1 MAVQKLPEDVIAQI
15 AAGEVVERPASVVKE
30 LLENSLDA
38 GADSIHIEVNA
49 GGKRLIRISDN
60 GCGIHNDEVLLA
72 LERHATSKL
81 RRADDLYRIH
91 TLGFRGEALA
101 SIASISHT
109 TLSTRHREE
118 DIGTQVRVEGAQLVQ
133 QKAVGVP
140 AGTVISIENL
150 FYNVPA
156 RLKFLKSENTE
167 KRHIQT
173 LITRYAMAYPGVRF
187 THIQDGRELF
197 RSNGSGQLSDVIVK
211 ILGLDH
217 FKEMVEV
224 AGEERIPDSGE
235 FIRVHGFASTP
246 SLHRKDRT
254 RIVLFVNG
262 RAIQD
267 TNLTY
272 AVVQAYHTLMDK
284 GRYPIAVLMI
294 EMPTDFVD
302 VNVHPAKAEV
312 RFRDAN
318 AVFVAV
324 QRSVR
329 QTVIGLQTPT
339 GMTLPSETPAAQTGW
354 QNAHRPKKNLQKHN
368 DLREEIAEEP
378 AYLPALTFTEEDEA
392 NAEIPTGMGSP
403 RKPRTL
409 PPLRVVGQVG
419 ASYIVAEGPA
429 GMYLIDQRAAHERIL
444 FEQLFEQYEQ
454 DCIAITTLESSQ
466 TVQLSAGDAKLLENH
481 SKLFAGCGFTIEP
494 FGTNTFMIR
503 AIPEVLSRTDPV
515 EALIYILKAFLSGA
529 DEKASPEI
537 RLLTR
542 LTERA
547 ALKSGQI
554 LSTGGDAGAGTQIG
568 ALRKSTP

>member
-1 MAVQKLPEDVIAQI
+1 MTVQKLADDVIAQI

-30 LLENSLDA
+30 LLENALDA
-38 GADSIHIEVNA
+38 GADSIHIEVSE

-60 GCGIHNDEVLLA
+60 GSGIYHDEVMLA

-81 RRADDLYRIH
+81 RHADDLYHIQ

-109 TLSTRHREE
+109 TLSTRHRDE
-118 DIGTQVRVEGAQLVQ
+118 DIGTQVRIEGAKLVN

-140 AGTVISIENL
+140 AGTVLTIENL

-167 KRHIQT
+167 KRHIQM
-173 LITRYAMAYPGVRF
+173 LVTRYAMAYPGVRF
-187 THIQDGRELF
+187 TLIQDGREVF
-197 RSNGSGQLSDVIVK
+197 RSNGSGQLADVIVK
-211 ILGLDH
+211 ILGLDY

-224 AGEERIPDSGE
+224 AGEERIPDRSD
-235 FIRVHGFASTP
+235 FIRVQGFVSAPT
-246 SLHRKDRT
+246 LHRKDRT
-254 RIVLFVNG
+254 RIVLFING

-324 QRSVR
+324 QRTIR
-329 QTVIGLQTPT
+329 QTVIGLNTPT
-339 GMTLPSETPAAQTGW
+339 GMTIPPENPSTHETWQT
-354 QNAHRPKKNLQKHN
+354 AYRPKMTRQNTDISDDINSDERPGYFPELSLTE
-368 DLREEIAEEP
+368 DDIAG
-378 AYLPALTFTEEDEA
+378 
-392 NAEIPTGMGSP
+392 AEIPVGAGSP

-419 ASYIVAEGPA
+419 AAYIVAEGPA

-444 FEQLFEQYEQ
+444 FEQLKEQYDN
-454 DCIAITTLESSQ
+454 DCIVSVTLEN
-466 TVQLSAGDAKLLENH
+466 SA
-481 SKLFAGCGFTIEP
+481 TI
-494 FGTNTFMIR
+494 
-503 AIPEVLSRTDPV
+503 
-515 EALIYILKAFLSGA
+515 
-529 DEKASPEI
+529 
-537 RLLTR
+537 
-542 LTERA
+542 
-547 ALKSGQI
+547 
-554 LSTGGDAGAGTQIG
+554 
-568 ALRKSTP
+568 